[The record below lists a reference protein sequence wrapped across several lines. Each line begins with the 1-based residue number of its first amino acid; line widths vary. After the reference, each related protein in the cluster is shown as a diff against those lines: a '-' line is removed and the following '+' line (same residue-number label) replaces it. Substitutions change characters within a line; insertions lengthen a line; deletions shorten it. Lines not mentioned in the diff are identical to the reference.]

1 VLSDLACPKSSI
13 PPTLSPPCRM
23 SCVMS
28 CVAECSA
35 TTGFGPLTFLA
46 RKMFHERQSIAATQ
60 HRSAPS
66 PTPLSAHG
74 CSSRLPFD
82 RTRGG
87 L

>member
-1 VLSDLACPKSSI
+1 LSDLACPKSSI
-13 PPTLSPPCRM
+13 PPTLSPTLPN
-23 SCVMS
+23 VLMS

-82 RTRGG
+82 RPRGG